1 MKSADIRA
9 AFLEFFRSKGH
20 EIVGSSSLIP
30 KGDPTLLFTNAGMV
44 QFKSV
49 FLGEEKRPYQRA
61 TSCQKCL
68 RAGGKHSDIENV
80 GHTARHHTFFEML
93 GNFSFGDYFKRDAVS
108 FAWELLTK
116 QFNLPEDRLWA
127 SVYEDD
133 DEAEKLW
140 RELTGIPEKRI
151 VRLGAKDNFWQMG
164 DTGPCGPCSEI
175 IIDQGPEVGCGK
187 ADCTVGCDCDRY
199 LEIWNLVFMQ
209 FNRDEQGN
217 LTPLP
222 KPSIDTG
229 MGLERIAAVKQGKL
243 NNFDT
248 DIFSGIIAAVSHHT
262 GVAYGRDRKSD
273 SSIRVVADHM
283 RSISFLLT
291 EGLMPSNEGRGYV
304 LRRILRRA
312 SRHARMLGI
321 HKPVL
326 HRLVDPVAEAMGGIY
341 PELREENER
350 AAKILMIE
358 EERFARTLEQGMRVM
373 DEIIAAM
380 NKSGQKVVPGSE
392 LFKLYDTFGFPLDL
406 ARDIAADSSLL
417 IDEDGFQKEMEIQ
430 RERARASWVG
440 EEDAVSAI
448 YRELIAEI
456 GKTAFTGYDTLET
469 ETVIKAILKDGK
481 VIKEAKEGSEVEVFL
496 DKSPFYGESGGQVG
510 DTGEI
515 IGDHMRASVIDT
527 RKPLE
532 GLHAHVIRIRKGTLH
547 VWDKV
552 QCRVDAE
559 ARRATMR
566 NHTATHLLQAA
577 LNQIAGDHVKQAG
590 SLVSPSRLRFD
601 FTHFSGLEESEI
613 SAIEAMVNEAI
624 LENLPVETAVMD
636 TKTAVES
643 GATALFGE
651 KYGESVRV
659 VSVPG
664 YSSELCGGT
673 HCRATGDIGLFFV
686 VSEGSVASG
695 IRRIEAFTGKAAL
708 QFLKEKDEE
717 LKKISELLKTDQ
729 AYPKIER
736 LVADLKTLERERDA
750 MRLKAVAKDS
760 SSLLETARTIQGITV
775 LAHRVD
781 DLEQK
786 DLRMLAD
793 TIRDRMGSG
802 IIFVASVKDAQAS
815 MLAMV
820 TKDLTSR
827 LSAGDIL
834 KEVAAMTGGR
844 GGGKAEMAQGGTNNL
859 DGLDKALESV
869 YDIVE
874 KKVTGGKVPAAK

>member
-1 MKSADIRA
+1 MRSAEIRA
-9 AFLEFFRSKGH
+9 SFLEYFRSKGH
-20 EIVGSSSLIP
+20 EIITSSPLIP
-30 KGDPTLLFTNAGMV
+30 KRDPTLLFTNAGMV

-49 FLGEEKRPYQRA
+49 FLGEEKRPYSRA

-108 FAWELLTK
+108 FAWELLTER
-116 QFNLPEDRLWA
+116 FGLPADTLWA

-133 DEAEKLW
+133 DEAAKLW
-140 RELTGIPEKRI
+140 RELTGIPEGRI

-175 IIDQGPEVGCGK
+175 IIDQGPEVGCGRE
-187 ADCTVGCDCDRY
+187 DCAVGCDCDRY

-229 MGLERIAAVKQGKL
+229 MGLERIAAVTQGKL

-248 DIFSGIIAAVSHHT
+248 DIFSTIISAVSHHT
-262 GVAYGRDRKSD
+262 GVGYGKTPQGDTSL
-273 SSIRVVADHM
+273 RVVADHI
-283 RSISFLLT
+283 RAISFLLA

-304 LRRILRRA
+304 LRRIIRRA
-312 SRHARMLGI
+312 ARHALMLGI

-326 HRLVDPVAEAMGGIY
+326 HRLVDSVAESMGDIY
-341 PELREENER
+341 PELYEEKER
-350 AAKILMIE
+350 ADRILMIE
-358 EERFARTLEQGMRVM
+358 EERFARTLELGMRVM
-373 DEIIAAM
+373 DDIIATL
-380 NKSGQKVVPGSE
+380 NRSGQKVIPGSE

-406 ARDIAADSSLL
+406 ARDIATDSNLL

-440 EEDAVSAI
+440 EEEAVASI
-448 YRELIAEI
+448 YRELISEI
-456 GKTAFTGYDTLET
+456 GKTEFLGYETLESDS
-469 ETVIKAILKDGK
+469 VIRALLSNGK
-481 VIKEAKEGSEVEVFL
+481 VIKEAKEGTEIEVFL
-496 DKSPFYGESGGQVG
+496 DRTPFYGESGGQVG

-515 IGDHMRASVIDT
+515 TGEGFRALVIDT

-532 GLHAHVIRIRKGTLH
+532 GLHAHVVKIKKGTVR

-552 QCRVDAE
+552 RCKVDAE
-559 ARRATMR
+559 ERKATMR

-577 LNQIAGDHVKQAG
+577 LKLVLGDHVKQAG

-601 FTHFSGLEESEI
+601 FTNFSGLEDSEI
-613 SAIEAMVNEAI
+613 AAIEAMVNEKI
-624 LENLPVETAVMD
+624 LENLPVDTTVMD
-636 TKTAVES
+636 IKAAIEG

-673 HCRATGDIGLFFV
+673 HCKATGDIGLFVV
-686 VSEGSVASG
+686 VSEASVASG
-695 IRRIEAFTGKAAL
+695 IRRIEAFTGKAAF
-708 QFLKEKDEE
+708 QFLKEKGAE
-717 LKKISELLKTDQ
+717 LKKISELLKTDPV
-729 AYPKIER
+729 YPRIEK
-736 LVADLKTLERERDA
+736 LVAELRTLERERDA
-750 MRLKAVAKDS
+750 MKLKAATKDS
-760 SSLLETARTIQGITV
+760 SSILERARTVSGVTV
-775 LAHRVD
+775 LSHRVD

-786 DLRMLAD
+786 DLRLLAD
-793 TIRDRMGSG
+793 TLRDKVGSG
-802 IIFVASVKDAQAS
+802 IIFVASVKNGQAS

-820 TKDLTSR
+820 TKDLSVR
-827 LSAGDIL
+827 FNAGDIL
-834 KEVAAMTGGR
+834 KEVAAAAGGR

-869 YDIVE
+869 YDIVA
-874 KKVTGGKVPAAK
+874 KKVTGTKV

>member
-1 MKSADIRA
+1 MKSPEIRA
-9 AFLEFFRSKGH
+9 SFLDYFRSKGH
-20 EIVGSSSLIP
+20 EIVSSSPLIP

-49 FLGEEKRPYQRA
+49 FLGEEKRAYRRA

-93 GNFSFGDYFKRDAVS
+93 GNFSFGDYFKRDAIS
-108 FAWELLTK
+108 FAWELLTER
-116 QFNLPEDRLWA
+116 FRLPEEKLWA
-127 SVYEDD
+127 SVYEED
-133 DEAEKLW
+133 DEAAKLW
-140 RELTGIPEKRI
+140 RELTGIPEGKI

-175 IIDQGPEVGCGK
+175 IIDQGPEVGCGSK
-187 ADCTVGCDCDRY
+187 DCAVGCDCDRY

-229 MGLERIAAVKQGKL
+229 MGLERIAAVTQGKL

-248 DIFSGIIAAVSHHT
+248 DIFSAIISAVSHRT
-262 GVAYGRDRKSD
+262 GAVYGKSPQAD
-273 SSIRVVADHM
+273 ASMRVVSDHM
-283 RSISFLLT
+283 RSISFLLA

-304 LRRILRRA
+304 LRRIIRRA
-312 SRHARMLGI
+312 ARHARMLGV

-326 HRLVDPVAEAMGGIY
+326 HTLVDAVAGSMGDIY
-341 PELREENER
+341 PELREESER
-350 AAKILMIE
+350 AARILMVE

-373 DEIIAAM
+373 DDIIATLG
-380 NKSGQKVVPGSE
+380 KSGRKVIPGGE

-406 ARDIAADSSLL
+406 ARDIAGDSDLL
-417 IDEDGFQKEMEIQ
+417 IDEEGFQREMEIQ

-440 EEDAVSAI
+440 EEEAVASI
-448 YRELIAEI
+448 YRELISEI
-456 GKTAFTGYDTLET
+456 GRTEFLGYET
-469 ETVIKAILKDGK
+469 TESESLAKALLKGGK
-481 VIKEAKEGSEVEVFL
+481 VIKEAREGAEIEVFL
-496 DKSPFYGESGGQVG
+496 DRTPFYGESGGQVG

-515 IGDHMRASVIDT
+515 SGDNFRASVLDT
-527 RKPLE
+527 KKPLE
-532 GLHAHVIRIRKGTLH
+532 GLHAHVVKITRGTLR

-552 QCRVDAE
+552 RCRVDDE
-559 ARRATMR
+559 ARKATMR

-577 LNQIAGDHVKQAG
+577 LKLVAGNHVKQAG

-601 FTHFSGLEESEI
+601 FTNFSALDDSEI
-613 SAIEAMVNEAI
+613 SAIEAMVNEKI
-624 LENLPVETAVMD
+624 VENLPVQTTVMD
-636 TKTAVES
+636 VKSAVES

-673 HCRATGDIGLFFV
+673 HCKATGDIGLLV
-686 VSEGSVASG
+686 IVSEGSVASG
-695 IRRIEAFTGKAAL
+695 IRRIEAFTGRTAF
-708 QFLKEKDEE
+708 QFLREKEDELRKIGE
-717 LKKISELLKTDQ
+717 ILKTDHPYQKIEKLISELKTM
-729 AYPKIER
+729 
-736 LVADLKTLERERDA
+736 ERERDA
-750 MRLKAVAKDS
+750 MKLRAAAKDS
-760 SSLLETARTIQGITV
+760 SSILEHARTVGGISV
-775 LAHRVD
+775 LSQRAD

-786 DLRMLAD
+786 DLRVLAD
-793 TIRDRMGSG
+793 TLRDKLGSG
-802 IIFVASVKDAQAS
+802 IIFMASVKNGQAS

-820 TKDLTSR
+820 TKDLTGR
-827 LSAGDIL
+827 FSAGDIL

-844 GGGKAEMAQGGTNNL
+844 GGGRAEMAQGGTNNL
-859 DGLDKALESV
+859 DGLDKALEAV

-874 KKVTGGKVPAAK
+874 KKVAGNKVRVIK